1 MLGKGGYLSGTFKRA
16 EKVWILRHDS
26 YVGRNGNLIFPR
38 QVRVFRGELDIQWGK
53 RCGGGDDKV
62 QEAGHQNKQRPSLRY
77 GGSAKIALIATTKK
91 EYAQNLLYA
100 VTITLQVH
108 GIAYYIFFARWLC
121 ISSLAYRARPSV
133 CSSVVLRRR
142 QTRASR
148 RSSPSTP
155 SLLSFLHDTQF
166 QHRHLTSSPIQSTD
180 VKFKGL

>member
-53 RCGGGDDKV
+53 RCGGDDKV
-62 QEAGHQNKQRPSLRY
+62 QEVGHQNKQRPEPQIRRIRQNCPNSNY
-77 GGSAKIALIATTKK
+77 QK

-148 RSSPSTP
+148 RSSPSIP

-180 VKFKGL
+180 VKFKGF